1 MAKSLSPAERVAH
14 RLTAINT
21 AINTAVE
28 ALFKHTTKAISIRD
42 KATRTTP
49 ALLTSLQH
57 QSVPKCSV
65 PSKHNLGTCHEGCLS
80 ALGLGHHLKGR
91 RTAGGIKFAKYP
103 RDTQEKSHRVPLR
116 TFSLT

>member
-42 KATRTTP
+42 KATRTTS

-65 PSKHNLGTCHEGCLS
+65 PSKHNLGTCHKGCLS

-91 RTAGGIKFAKYP
+91 RTPPEA
-103 RDTQEKSHRVPLR
+103 
-116 TFSLT
+116 

>member
-49 ALLTSLQH
+49 ALCSEVLASWASEPNLALEKYISGL
-57 QSVPKCSV
+57 SVYFSTGDSHCW
-65 PSKHNLGTCHEGCLS
+65 
-80 ALGLGHHLKGR
+80 
-91 RTAGGIKFAKYP
+91 TA
-103 RDTQEKSHRVPLR
+103 Q
-116 TFSLT
+116 